1 MVVAAVVLGT
11 CECVGG
17 GGGGVVVLGTCEC
30 VGGGGEWWFWAR
42 VSVGGGEESGGSG
55 HV

>member
-1 MVVAAVVLGT
+1 MVVLGT

-17 GGGGVVVLGTCEC
+17 GGG
-30 VGGGGEWWFWAR
+30 EWRFWAR
-42 VSVGGGEESGGSG
+42 VSVEGEESGGSG